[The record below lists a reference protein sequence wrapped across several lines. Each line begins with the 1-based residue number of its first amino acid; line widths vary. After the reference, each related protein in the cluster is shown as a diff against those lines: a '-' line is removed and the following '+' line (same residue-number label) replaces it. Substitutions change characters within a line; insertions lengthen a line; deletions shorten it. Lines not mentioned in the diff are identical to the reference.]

1 MCQHLPPQYRDEPLD
16 SRETIVTTQDN
27 PLVQQIRQ
35 LLCAVSRQGA
45 DHLAEVETDLTQT
58 ALLLTEAIEKLGASF
73 MSIHAVVSVQ
83 QDVIVRMLGSESFVT
98 DEREHLQALQ
108 REVDRHVNAA
118 VTGLQFQDMTSQLL
132 QRTLGHVGSL
142 RGMIGVLGT
151 TAEAISPGA
160 PVDEVVA
167 QLAHASGTIASSRV
181 LLDATQLRKVVSQT
195 HMESGD
201 IELF

>member
-1 MCQHLPPQYRDEPLD
+1 MSQLE
-16 SRETIVTTQDN
+16 SGENIAMTQDN
-27 PLVQQIRQ
+27 SLAQQIRQ
-35 LLCAVSRQGA
+35 LFDAVSVQSAG
-45 DHLAEVETDLTQT
+45 HLVEVETDLTQT

-73 MSIHAVVSVQ
+73 MSIHAVISVQ
-83 QDVIVRMLGSESFVT
+83 QDAIARLLQGGAAGKE
-98 DEREHLQALQ
+98 EREHLQGLQ
-108 REVDRHVNAA
+108 HDIDRHVNAA

-151 TAEAISPGA
+151 TAEAIRPGA
-160 PVDEVVA
+160 STGEVVA
-167 QLAHASGTIASSRV
+167 QIMIASGEISSCRV
-181 LLDATQLRKVVSQT
+181 LLDGAQLRKAVSQT